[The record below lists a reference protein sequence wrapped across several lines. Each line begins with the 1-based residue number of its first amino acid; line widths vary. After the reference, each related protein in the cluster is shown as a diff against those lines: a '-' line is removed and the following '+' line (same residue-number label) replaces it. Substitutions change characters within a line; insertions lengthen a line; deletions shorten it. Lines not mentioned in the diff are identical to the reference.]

1 MLGQGVFLLEMAFGI
16 LFLARALRSEHLVTE
31 ARGQAGPGW
40 PRVLAWLLWG
50 QLAVLACAV
59 FAGAFGYMRLAR
71 LLGTEVLASS
81 FVALVLYA
89 GVRVGEG
96 LVAYVL
102 RARPLRLM
110 FSVQQHRELLQRRVD
125 RALRWISVG
134 AWVYFTLDGLGV
146 MSTSLTAADT
156 VLSARYVRG
165 SVSLS
170 LGDVVAFGLT
180 IWAAFLLS
188 SFVRFVLHEDVYPR
202 VGLPRG
208 LPYALSSLLHYIIVL
223 VGFVFAVAALASIS
237 RASRSWRAR
246 SGWAS
251 ASGCRASSRT
261 SSPVSSCCWSAGST
275 SATRSRRETCKA
287 RSERSGSARA
297 PSGRGTA
304 PRSSS
309 RTGG

>member
-1 MLGQGVFLLEMAFGI
+1 VFGI
-16 LFLARALRSEHLVTE
+16 LFLALAVRSEHLVTG

-50 QLAVLACAV
+50 QLAALACAV

-71 LLGTEVLASS
+71 LLGAEVLASS
-81 FVALVLYA
+81 YVALVLYA

-102 RARPLRLM
+102 RARPLGLL
-110 FSVQQHRELLQRRVD
+110 FTVQQHRELLQDRVN

-146 MSTSLTAADT
+146 MSTSLAAVDT

-188 SFVRFVLHEDVYPR
+188 SFIRFVLHEDVYPR

-208 LPYALSSLLHYIIVL
+208 LPYALSSLLHYTVVL
-223 VGFVFAVAALASIS
+223 VARHDL
-237 RASRSWRAR
+237 RQPCRRAR
-246 SGWAS
+246 HCPRHHRDADRGNRSP
-251 ASGCRASSRT
+251 CRENPSRDRT
-261 SSPVSSCCWSAGST
+261 RGGDFGSSCRDLLP
-275 SATRSRRETCKA
+275 RSRPIDSIR
-287 RSERSGSARA
+287 
-297 PSGRGTA
+297 
-304 PRSSS
+304 
-309 RTGG
+309 